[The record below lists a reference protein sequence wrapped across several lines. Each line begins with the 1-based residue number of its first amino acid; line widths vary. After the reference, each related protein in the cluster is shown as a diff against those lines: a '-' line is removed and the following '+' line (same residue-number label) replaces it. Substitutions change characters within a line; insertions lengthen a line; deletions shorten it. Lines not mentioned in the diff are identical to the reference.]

1 MIAMKKL
8 LLINPRNYLKT
19 GLLHYEFSN
28 FPPLGLGI
36 LATLTPNNWEVE
48 IFDENFDDFHF
59 QEADFVGLTAF
70 TGNAY
75 RAYEIAAIYRK
86 NRIPV
91 VMGGIHAS
99 MMPEE
104 AAQYVD
110 IVVTGEAESIWP
122 TVMKDFENE
131 KLKKKYE
138 GVRLKAEQLVH
149 ARHDLFHPKYAF
161 DTIQT
166 TRGCPWRCEF
176 CTVHAFNGTA
186 YRQRP
191 VSDVLD
197 EVEKTSK
204 KLLFFVDDNLIGYS
218 KRSMQR
224 TIELLKG
231 MKERGIKKEW
241 FTQAS
246 INFSENEE
254 ILQLAHETGC
264 KLVLI
269 GVESEKIEGL
279 EETHK
284 DLNQKV
290 GANHYN
296 DVFKKI
302 HDYGIAVL
310 GTFIFGLDSDSKQDI
325 QNRADF
331 IINSNVD
338 AFQTTVLTPFPGTGT
353 YYKFLKEKRIHHTNF
368 PKDWQRF
375 RFFENVIDPLKMTH
389 NELTEELHKAW
400 RRIFDPKTLIHKFRM
415 TLKETHDAKSA
426 LWALYTN
433 ANYANTIFEG
443 TDYFFDP
450 ELLSSTVPAGG
461 VFDRKIVE

>member
-1 MIAMKKL
+1 MKKL

-19 GLLHYEFSN
+19 GLLSYEFSN

-36 LATLTPNNWEVE
+36 LATLTPDDWEVE
-48 IFDENFDDFHF
+48 IFDENFDDF
-59 QEADFVGLTAF
+59 EYKDADFVGLTAF

-75 RAYEIAAIYRK
+75 RAYEIAAEYRK
-86 NRIPV
+86 NKVPV

-99 MMPEE
+99 MIPEE
-104 AAQYVD
+104 TQNYVD
-110 IVVTGEAESIWP
+110 TVVVGEAESIWP
-122 TVMKDFENE
+122 TVLKDFENNR
-131 KLKKKYE
+131 LKKRYD

-149 ARHDLFHPKYAF
+149 ARHDLFHPKYTF

-166 TRGCPWRCEF
+166 TRGCPWRCDF

-191 VSDVLD
+191 VEDILD
-197 EVEKTSK
+197 EIEKTTK
-204 KLLFFVDDNLIGYS
+204 KRLFFVDDNLIGYS

-231 MKERGIKKEW
+231 MKERGFKKEW

-246 INFSENEE
+246 INFSENDE
-254 ILQLAHETGC
+254 ILELAHETGC
-264 KLVLI
+264 KMVLI

-279 EETHK
+279 EETKK

-290 GANHYN
+290 GVMNYN
-296 DVFKKI
+296 DIFRKI

-310 GTFIFGLDSDSKQDI
+310 GTFIFGLDTDSKQDI

-353 YYKFLKEKRIHHTNF
+353 YYKFLKEDRIYHKNF
-368 PKDWQRF
+368 PEDWQRF
-375 RFFENVIDPLKMTH
+375 RFFENVIKPAKMSH
-389 NELTEELHKAW
+389 EELTEELNSAW
-400 RRIFDPKTLIHKFRM
+400 RRVFDPKTLMRKFMM
-415 TLKETHDAKSA
+415 TLKETRDARTAMWS
-426 LWALYTN
+426 LYTN

-450 ELLSSTVPAGG
+450 DKIANVVPAGG
-461 VFDRKIVE
+461 VFDQ

>member
-1 MIAMKKL
+1 MKKL

-19 GLLHYEFSN
+19 GLLNYEFSN
-28 FPPLGLGI
+28 YPPLGLGI
-36 LATLTPNNWEVE
+36 LATLTPDNWEVE
-48 IFDENFDDFHF
+48 IFDENFDDFEF
-59 QEADFVGLTAF
+59 KEADFVGLTAF

-75 RAYEIAAIYRK
+75 RAYQIAEVYRK
-86 NRIPV
+86 RNIPV

-99 MMPEE
+99 MIPEE
-104 AAQYVD
+104 AEKYVD
-110 IVVTGEAESIWP
+110 VVVAGEAESVWQ
-122 TVMKDFENE
+122 TVLKDFEKNS
-131 KLKKKYE
+131 LKKRYN
-138 GVRLKAEQLVH
+138 GVRLKADKLVH

-191 VSDVLD
+191 VNDILD
-197 EVEKTSK
+197 ELEKTTKSH
-204 KLLFFVDDNLIGYS
+204 LFFVDDNLIGYS

-224 TIELLKG
+224 TIELLRG
-231 MKERGIKKEW
+231 MKERGIKKDW

-246 INFSENEE
+246 INFADNEE
-254 ILQLAHETGC
+254 ILELAHETGC
-264 KLVLI
+264 KMVLI
-269 GVESEKIEGL
+269 GVESEKTEAL
-279 EETHK
+279 EETKK

-290 GANHYN
+290 GVQNYN
-296 DVFKKI
+296 DIFRKI

-310 GTFIFGLDSDSKQDI
+310 GTFIFGLDTDSKQDI

-353 YYKFLKEKRIHHTNF
+353 YYKFLKENRIHYTNF
-368 PKDWQRF
+368 PEDWQRF
-375 RFFENVIDPLKMTH
+375 RFFENVIEPAQMTH
-389 NELTEELHKAW
+389 EELTEELKSAW
-400 RRIFDPKTLIHKFRM
+400 GRIYDPKNLLRKFKM
-415 TLKETHDAKSA
+415 TLKETKDAHTA

-443 TDYFFDP
+443 TGYFFDP
-450 ELLSSTVPAGG
+450 EIIATTVPFGG
-461 VFDRKIVE
+461 VFDKKPA